1 MATIINASIDVT
13 KIDRTKLIKDKYLNL
28 SIIVDDKNDKF
39 GNNVSI
45 TLSQSSEERAAK
57 APKTY
62 MGNGKVVWGV
72 GKLDV
77 STEVITSVGTV
88 ITDQSKGLQFENDSL
103 PF

>member
-1 MATIINASIDVT
+1 MSSIISASIDVT
-13 KIDRTKLIKDKYLNL
+13 RIDKEKLVKGKYLNV

-45 TLSQSSEERAAK
+45 TLSQSKEERDAK

-62 MGNGKVVWGV
+62 MGNGKVVWGQ
-72 GKLDV
+72 GKV
-77 STEVITSVGTV
+77 EEPTKQ
-88 ITDQSKGLQFENDSL
+88 TDDSL

>member
-39 GNNVSI
+39 GNNVSL
-45 TLSQSSEERAAK
+45 TLSQSKDERDAK

-72 GKLDV
+72 GKI
-77 STEVITSVGTV
+77 EEGHPAEN
-88 ITDQSKGLQFENDSL
+88 TDTGL

>member
-13 KIDRTKLIKDKYLNL
+13 KIDKTKLIKDKYLNL

-77 STEVITSVGTV
+77 ATNVGTNVITS
-88 ITDQSKGLQFENDSL
+88 EDSL

>member
-1 MATIINASIDVT
+1 MSSIISASIDVT
-13 KIDRTKLIKDKYLNL
+13 RIDREKLVKGKYLNV

-77 STEVITSVGTV
+77 ATNVGTNVITSE
-88 ITDQSKGLQFENDSL
+88 DSSL

>member
-1 MATIINASIDVT
+1 MSSIISASIDVT
-13 KIDRTKLIKDKYLNL
+13 RIDREKLVKGKYLNV

-77 STEVITSVGTV
+77 STNVITNVPDDT
-88 ITDQSKGLQFENDSL
+88 LL

>member
-1 MATIINASIDVT
+1 MLTSSVSILN
-13 KIDRTKLIKDKYLNL
+13 KLKNKDY
-28 SIIVDDKNDKF
+28 
-39 GNNVSI
+39 VSI
-45 TLSQSSEERAAK
+45 TLSQSKEERDAK

-77 STEVITSVGTV
+77 STNVITNVPDDT
-88 ITDQSKGLQFENDSL
+88 SL

>member
-13 KIDRTKLIKDKYLNL
+13 KIDRTKLIKDKYLNV

-77 STEVITSVGTV
+77 ATNVGTNVITSE
-88 ITDQSKGLQFENDSL
+88 DSSL

>member
-77 STEVITSVGTV
+77 STNVGTNVITSE
-88 ITDQSKGLQFENDSL
+88 DSSL

>member
-62 MGNGKVVWGV
+62 MGNGKVVWGL

-77 STEVITSVGTV
+77 STNVGTNVITSE
-88 ITDQSKGLQFENDSL
+88 DSSL

>member
-45 TLSQSSEERAAK
+45 TLNQSSEERAAK

-77 STEVITSVGTV
+77 STNVITNVPDDT
-88 ITDQSKGLQFENDSL
+88 SL

>member
-45 TLSQSSEERAAK
+45 TLSQSSDERAAK

-77 STEVITSVGTV
+77 STNVITNEADDT
-88 ITDQSKGLQFENDSL
+88 SL

>member
-1 MATIINASIDVT
+1 MSSIISASIDVT
-13 KIDRTKLIKDKYLNL
+13 RIDKDKLVKGKYLNV

-45 TLSQSSEERAAK
+45 TLSQSKEERDAK

-72 GKLDV
+72 GKLEEAPKE
-77 STEVITSVGTV
+77 T
-88 ITDQSKGLQFENDSL
+88 DSL

>member
-1 MATIINASIDVT
+1 MSSIISASIDVT

-45 TLSQSSEERAAK
+45 TLSQSKEERDAK

-72 GKLDV
+72 GKLEV
-77 STEVITSVGTV
+77 GTNVITNPNEDT
-88 ITDQSKGLQFENDSL
+88 SL

>member
-45 TLSQSSEERAAK
+45 TLSQSKEERDAK

-72 GKLDV
+72 GKLEEAPKED
-77 STEVITSVGTV
+77 TS
-88 ITDQSKGLQFENDSL
+88 SL

>member
-45 TLSQSSEERAAK
+45 TLSQSKEERDAK

-62 MGNGKVVWGV
+62 MGNGKVVWGL
-72 GKLDV
+72 GKLEETPKED
-77 STEVITSVGTV
+77 TS
-88 ITDQSKGLQFENDSL
+88 SL

>member
-77 STEVITSVGTV
+77 STNVITSVGTV
-88 ITDQSKGLQFENDSL
+88 ITDQSMGLQSESDSL

>member
-45 TLSQSSEERAAK
+45 TLSQSSDERAAK

-77 STEVITSVGTV
+77 STNVFTNVPDDT
-88 ITDQSKGLQFENDSL
+88 SL

>member
-1 MATIINASIDVT
+1 VCLDT
-13 KIDRTKLIKDKYLNL
+13 KGKYLNV

-45 TLSQSSEERAAK
+45 TLSQSKEERDAK

-62 MGNGKVVWGV
+62 MGNGKVVWGQ
-72 GKLDV
+72 GKV
-77 STEVITSVGTV
+77 EEPTKQ
-88 ITDQSKGLQFENDSL
+88 TDDSF

>member
-77 STEVITSVGTV
+77 ATNVITSE
-88 ITDQSKGLQFENDSL
+88 DSSL

>member
-45 TLSQSSEERAAK
+45 TLNQSKEERDAK

-62 MGNGKVVWGV
+62 MGNGKVVWGL
-72 GKLDV
+72 GKLEEAPKED
-77 STEVITSVGTV
+77 
-88 ITDQSKGLQFENDSL
+88 NSL

>member
-1 MATIINASIDVT
+1 MSSIISASIDVT
-13 KIDRTKLIKDKYLNL
+13 RIDKEKLVKGKYLNV

-62 MGNGKVVWGV
+62 MGNGKVVWGL

-77 STEVITSVGTV
+77 STNVITNVPDDT
-88 ITDQSKGLQFENDSL
+88 SL

>member
-77 STEVITSVGTV
+77 STNVITNVP
-88 ITDQSKGLQFENDSL
+88 DEDSL

>member
-13 KIDRTKLIKDKYLNL
+13 RIDREKLVKGKYLNV

-77 STEVITSVGTV
+77 ATNVGTNVITS
-88 ITDQSKGLQFENDSL
+88 EDSL

>member
-13 KIDRTKLIKDKYLNL
+13 KIDRTKLIKDKYLNV

-57 APKTY
+57 APKIY

-77 STEVITSVGTV
+77 STNVITNPTED
-88 ITDQSKGLQFENDSL
+88 TSL

>member
-45 TLSQSSEERAAK
+45 TLSQSKEERDA
-57 APKTY
+57 T
-62 MGNGKVVWGV
+62 
-72 GKLDV
+72 
-77 STEVITSVGTV
+77 STPSPTSA
-88 ITDQSKGLQFENDSL
+88 SRRFLARR
-103 PF
+103 

>member
-62 MGNGKVVWGV
+62 MGNGKVVWGL

-77 STEVITSVGTV
+77 ATNVGTNVITSE
-88 ITDQSKGLQFENDSL
+88 DSSL

>member
-45 TLSQSSEERAAK
+45 TLSQSKEERDAK

-62 MGNGKVVWGV
+62 MGNGKVVWGL
-72 GKLDV
+72 GKLEE
-77 STEVITSVGTV
+77 SKNVITSE
-88 ITDQSKGLQFENDSL
+88 DNSSL

>member
-13 KIDRTKLIKDKYLNL
+13 KIDKTKLIKDKYLNL

-77 STEVITSVGTV
+77 STNVITS
-88 ITDQSKGLQFENDSL
+88 EDSL

>member
-45 TLSQSSEERAAK
+45 TLSQSKEERDAK

-77 STEVITSVGTV
+77 STNVGTNED
-88 ITDQSKGLQFENDSL
+88 TSSL

>member
-77 STEVITSVGTV
+77 STNVITSE
-88 ITDQSKGLQFENDSL
+88 DSSL